1 VPIET
6 KMTIN
11 ERRKYVAK
19 MKERYVR
26 VGKKERGRL
35 LDEMVEVTGLHR
47 KSLIR
52 LLSMPDLS
60 RRPRRKQRG
69 RKYGPDVDDAIRI
82 ISESLDYV
90 CAERLTPA
98 LAGMAVHLSKFGEI
112 RLTPELQGK
121 LERISVATVGR
132 TLRRLRQDTNRLP
145 RRRPRP
151 ANRVMRQIPIDR
163 IPWDEDEVG
172 HFEADTVH
180 HCGEVPTGKY
190 VHTIQ
195 MVDVATGWSERQ
207 AVLGRSEAEFEVG
220 LRRIKERIPAR
231 VVEIHMD
238 NGSEFVNDHFVRFWR
253 RDGEEVK
260 LSRSRP
266 YRKNDN
272 RFVEQK
278 QWSLVRSY
286 FGEVR
291 LDTRKECE
299 KMNEI
304 YEKLWVYNNLFQ
316 PVMKLER
323 KEVVSESAEGLKYK
337 YKRDRA
343 RTPFERLCERGAID
357 EAKKEELE
365 AIKESTNPR
374 QLRREIYRLLD
385 ELWELVEEERR
396 WTDMDGDEPTGG
408 QTTKKGGRVL
418 VTLSNE

>member
-1 VPIET
+1 MPIET

-98 LAGMAVHLSKFGEI
+98 LPAMAVHLSKFGEI

-343 RTPFERLCERGAID
+343 RTPFERLCERKAID

-396 WTDMDGDEPTGG
+396 WTDMDGDERTGG
-408 QTTKKGGRVL
+408 QTAKKGGRAL